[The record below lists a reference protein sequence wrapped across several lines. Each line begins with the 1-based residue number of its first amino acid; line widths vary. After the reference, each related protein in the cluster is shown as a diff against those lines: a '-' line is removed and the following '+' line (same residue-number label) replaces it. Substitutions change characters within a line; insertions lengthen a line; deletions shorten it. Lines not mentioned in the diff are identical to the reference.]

1 MAKAKRNVF
10 ALLGWLVWKLLSF
23 FGVKYA
29 KDKLRDSDRQ
39 GSRRSAR
46 R

>member
-23 FGVKYA
+23 FGLKFA

-39 GSRRSAR
+39 SRRISKR
-46 R
+46 